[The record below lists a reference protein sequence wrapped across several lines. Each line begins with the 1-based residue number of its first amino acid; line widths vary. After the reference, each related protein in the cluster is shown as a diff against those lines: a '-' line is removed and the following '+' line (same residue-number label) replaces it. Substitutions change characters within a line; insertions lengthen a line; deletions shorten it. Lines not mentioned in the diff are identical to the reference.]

1 MIVAFHTSVIK
12 ERNHSMKKVISTM
25 GIFIVLLLLYC
36 APALAAT
43 ITITTEP
50 TEITSAGYITVRF
63 SVANDSSNNMT
74 DMRIR
79 GFGISDTDNS
89 LSGHRLGP
97 SEEIRFSTQN
107 VNVPADKL
115 GTYVVYTFYWMEGG
129 EQKSRET
136 TLMLGSATA
145 PPAAVDMTGSRTAS
159 KSTGRQGDKITLT
172 YTLKNPGAV
181 QMTDVTIR
189 DTLAGDSAVKS
200 GFSIEAGGTAS
211 ATYEYT
217 LGTQD
222 VVSEP
227 TITYKLNGES
237 KTLRLDKLTLAV
249 VNLKLT
255 NTVTMGDP
263 TQEGV
268 LFTVVIKNDGNQTV
282 KSISVKDDQGNAVNA
297 DSFTLQPGQEQ
308 LLSYTVSAST
318 TRVVSFTITGKDEA
332 GQPYED
338 KTNSFEVRPYV
349 DPSSV
354 SFQLFTHILENLDE
368 NGNMKI
374 RFTIQNSSSVEL
386 NGAVVTEKLL
396 GEVIP
401 SMGILPP
408 GETVKEV
415 NLKVGEPR
423 ELEFTVTAKD
433 TSGAEHTYSSTLTA
447 AVVAIAT
454 PAPTT
459 APQEEEPA
467 PQSGGMSGTLITVLI
482 VLAIL
487 MAVAGIA
494 LLILSIYERK
504 RNAEMDALDADG
516 YARGPRAQGGAA
528 AVPPAEKR
536 VKHKVKKQKKYDD
549 DDDYFD
555 EDDDLPPRYAVNN
568 MDAPPQLEARRVQE
582 RPVSQQNNDR
592 PEPKQTAAHSY
603 VAPAV
608 APAVAPVQEQ
618 RRQPKPLD
626 SSPAQQNYRRPLSSV
641 APTPPPAPPV
651 GNTQTMP
658 PMQTPPQR
666 PKPLIKPEPL
676 KKESYR
682 EPMYNE
688 PVYNELVYDEPART
702 SQPDPRYA
710 QQYEVPSYEDTPAY
724 SPEQAF
730 EPAPLYEEF
739 SQFSQPPQYTPPP
752 APPTMD
758 WPEQEAERPRQA
770 VEPPIQQPPVIPP
783 MPTYDD
789 YAGGENTQKP
799 SAQASLGVRNRI
811 HRVRPIDDNKN

>member
-63 SVANDSSNNMT
+63 SVANDSPNNMS

-89 LSGHRLGP
+89 LSGHRLAP

-115 GTYVVYTFYWMEGG
+115 GTYVVYTFYWTEGG

-136 TLMLGSATA
+136 TLLLGSATT
-145 PPAAVDMTGSRTAS
+145 PPAAAADMTGSRTAS
-159 KSTGRQGDKITLT
+159 KSTGRQGEKITLT
-172 YTLKNPGAV
+172 YTLKNPGAA

-200 GFSIEAGGTAS
+200 GLSIEAGGTIS

-249 VNLKLT
+249 VNLKLS

-338 KTNSFEVRPYV
+338 KTNSYEVRPYV

-386 NGAVVTEKLL
+386 NGAVVTERLL

-401 SMGILPP
+401 SMGILPL

-459 APQEEEPA
+459 APQEDEPV

-528 AVPPAEKR
+528 AAPPAEKR
-536 VKHKVKKQKKYDD
+536 VKHKVKKQKKYE

-555 EDDDLPPRYAVNN
+555 EDDDLPPRYAVTN
-568 MDAPPQLEARRVQE
+568 MDAPPQQEARRAQE
-582 RPVSQQNNDR
+582 RPAPQQNIDR
-592 PEPKQTAAHSY
+592 QEPKQTAAHSY
-603 VAPAV
+603 VAPA
-608 APAVAPVQEQ
+608 QEQ

-626 SSPAQQNYRRPLSSV
+626 SSPVQQNYRRPLSSV

-651 GNTQTMP
+651 EPTQTMP

-676 KKESYR
+676 KKETYS

-688 PVYNELVYDEPART
+688 PVYDESIRT
-702 SQPDPRYA
+702 RQPDSRYA
-710 QQYEVPSYEDTPAY
+710 QQYETLRYEDTPAY
-724 SPEQAF
+724 LPEQGI
-730 EPAPLYEEF
+730 EPAPLYKEF

-752 APPTMD
+752 APPTME

-770 VEPPIQQPPVIPP
+770 VEPPIQQPPVMPQ
-783 MPTYDD
+783 MPTYGD
-789 YAGGENTQKP
+789 AGGENSQKP